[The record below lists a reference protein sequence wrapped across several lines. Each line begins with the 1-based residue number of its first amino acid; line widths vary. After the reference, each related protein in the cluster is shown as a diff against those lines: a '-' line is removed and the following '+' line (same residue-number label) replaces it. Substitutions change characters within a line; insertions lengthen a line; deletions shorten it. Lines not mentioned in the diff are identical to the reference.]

1 MIVIVT
7 IVFLSVSAILGVAV
21 HRLLETSGQYTY
33 IPSSFGEFQSY
44 SILTSILWLE
54 YGVSTSHTP
63 PEE

>member
-33 IPSSFGEFQSY
+33 IPSSFGEC
-44 SILTSILWLE
+44 
-54 YGVSTSHTP
+54 
-63 PEE
+63 

>member
-33 IPSSFGEFQSY
+33 IPSSFGEF
-44 SILTSILWLE
+44 
-54 YGVSTSHTP
+54 
-63 PEE
+63 